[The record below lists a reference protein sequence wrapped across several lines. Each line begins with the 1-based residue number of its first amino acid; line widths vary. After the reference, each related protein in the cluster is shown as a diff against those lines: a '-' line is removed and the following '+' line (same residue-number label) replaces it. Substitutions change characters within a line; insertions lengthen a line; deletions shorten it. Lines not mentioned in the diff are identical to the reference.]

1 MDLRDLECF
10 VVICEEKNFTAAA
23 ERLYISQPAISKT
36 LNKLEEELG
45 LRLINRNQ
53 KPIALTAE
61 GEVLVKL
68 AREILAQFQAA
79 QATMAEFKNLKRGS
93 FTIAVPPMTGAYF
106 FPPLFAGFKKKH
118 PSLDM
123 QIIDG
128 GSFASLEAVRK
139 EKINTGL
146 IIFPLQEMV
155 GVSSLPVTQQEL
167 VVCLPA
173 DHPLAGQPFLTLQQL
188 ETEPVV
194 LYNEGFVLRSI
205 ILNSYAE
212 AGLTPKIEISTNQF
226 LTIKALVAKGAGI
239 SFLPAIAVNDTDAI
253 VTVPLEPRIH
263 VTIGLVWN
271 SNGYLPPACKAFI
284 DFVQEYCSTNQ

>member
-271 SNGYLPPACKAFI
+271 ANGYLPPACRAFI
-284 DFVQEYCSTNQ
+284 EFVQEYCSTNQ